1 MSEPLFALVVG
12 SSSGLGLEI
21 ANYLLQEG
29 YIVFG
34 ASRGDSPIE
43 HENFSSMECDVRDED
58 SVIALFD
65 AIADETQGLTLV
77 VNCAGVFDVAPLI
90 ETESEVFVD
99 HLSTHVLGAFHILKS
114 LHPLLIQGETHV
126 VHLNSLA
133 AKRGYAGLSA
143 FSASKFALTGLLQS
157 VREEWRSMG
166 VRFSTLVPSAVD
178 TPLWDEIE
186 DVERD
191 QMIDVDEFLHVFD
204 MVVKA
209 PAHLEFPELVVAH
222 KTGGKAF

>member
-1 MSEPLFALVVG
+1 MAETSYALVIG
-12 SSSGLGLEI
+12 ASSGIGLEI
-21 ANYLLQEG
+21 ANYLLEEG
-29 YIVFG
+29 HVVFG
-34 ASRGDSPIE
+34 ASRGGSPID
-43 HENFSSMECDVRDED
+43 HENYSDLECDVRDED

-65 AIADETQGLTLV
+65 AIGEEADGLNIV

-90 ETESEVFVD
+90 ETESEVFAD
-99 HLSTHVLGAFHILKS
+99 NLHTHVLGAFHVLKH
-114 LHPLLIQGETHV
+114 LHPMLIEGETHV
-126 VHLNSLA
+126 IHLNSLA

-157 VREEWRSMG
+157 VREEWRNVG

-186 DVERD
+186 DVERE

-209 PAHLEFPELVVAH
+209 PPHLEFPELVVAH

>member
-34 ASRGDSPIE
+34 ASDRDSPIE

-58 SVIALFD
+58 SVAALFE
-65 AIADETQGLTLV
+65 AISEDTEGLHLV

-126 VHLNSLA
+126 IHLNSLA

-157 VREEWRSMG
+157 VREEWRSLG

>member
-1 MSEPLFALVVG
+1 MSEPSFALVIG

-21 ANYLLQEG
+21 TNYLLEEG
-29 YIVFG
+29 YLVFG
-34 ASRGDSPIE
+34 ASRGGSPIS
-43 HENFSSMECDVRDED
+43 HENYSDIQCDVRDED
-58 SVIALFD
+58 DVASMFESISE
-65 AIADETQGLTLV
+65 ETDGLNLL
-77 VNCAGVFDVAPLI
+77 VNCAGIFEVSALI
-90 ETESEVFVD
+90 ETESEVFAD
-99 HLSTHVLGAFHILKS
+99 HLQTHVLGAFHVLKY
-114 LHPLLIQGETHV
+114 LHPLLIENETHII
-126 VHLNSLA
+126 HLNSLA
-133 AKRGYAGLSA
+133 AKRGYAGLCA

-157 VREEWRSMG
+157 VREEWRSLG

-186 DVERD
+186 DAYRE

-209 PAHLEFPELVVAH
+209 STHLEFPELVVAH

>member
-1 MSEPLFALVVG
+1 MAETSYALVIG
-12 SSSGLGLEI
+12 ASSGIGLEI
-21 ANYLLQEG
+21 ANYLLEEG
-29 YIVFG
+29 YLVYG
-34 ASRGDSPIE
+34 ASRGGSPID
-43 HENFSSMECDVRDED
+43 HDNYSDLECDVRDED
-58 SVIALFD
+58 SVAALFE
-65 AIADETQGLTLV
+65 AISEETDGLNLV

-90 ETESEVFVD
+90 ETQSEVFAD
-99 HLSTHVLGAFHILKS
+99 NLHTHVMGAFHVLKF
-114 LHPLLIQGETHV
+114 LHPLLIDGETHV
-126 VHLNSLA
+126 IHLNSLA

-143 FSASKFALTGLLQS
+143 FSASKFGLTGLLQS
-157 VREEWRSMG
+157 VREEWRQQG

-186 DVERD
+186 DVERE

-209 PAHLEFPELVVAH
+209 PPHLEFPELVIAH

>member
-1 MSEPLFALVVG
+1 MSQSLFALVVG
-12 SSSGLGLEI
+12 ASSGLGLEI
-21 ANYLLQEG
+21 SNYLLEEG
-29 YIVFG
+29 YVVYG
-34 ASRGDSPIE
+34 ASRGGGPIE
-43 HENFSSMECDVRDED
+43 HENYSDMECDVRSEE
-58 SVIALFD
+58 SVAALFD
-65 AIADETQGLTLV
+65 AIAEEAEGLNLV
-77 VNCAGVFDVAPLI
+77 VNCAGIFDVAPMI
-90 ETESEVFVD
+90 ETESEVFAD
-99 HLSTHVLGAFHILKS
+99 HLHTHVLGAFHILKN
-114 LHPLLIQGETHV
+114 LHPYLIEDETHII
-126 VHLNSLA
+126 HLNSLA

-157 VREEWRSMG
+157 VREEWRGRG

-186 DVERD
+186 DVERE

-209 PAHLEFPELVVAH
+209 PPHLEFPELVVAH

>member
-1 MSEPLFALVVG
+1 MSDSTFALVIG
-12 SSSGLGLEI
+12 SSSGIGLEI
-21 ANYLLQEG
+21 ANYLLEEG
-29 YIVFG
+29 HVVFG
-34 ASRGDSPIE
+34 ASRGGSPIN
-43 HENFSSMECDVRDED
+43 HENYSDLECDVRDED

-65 AIADETQGLTLV
+65 AIAEEAEGLHLV

-90 ETESEVFVD
+90 ETESEVFID
-99 HLSTHVLGAFHILKS
+99 NLHTHVLGAFHVLKF
-114 LHPLLIQGETHV
+114 LHPMIINGETHV
-126 VHLNSLA
+126 IHLNSLA

-157 VREEWRSMG
+157 VREEWRTLG

-178 TPLWDEIE
+178 TPMWDEVDE
-186 DVERD
+186 VERD
-191 QMIDVDEFLHVFD
+191 QMIDIDEFLHVFD

-209 PAHLEFPELVVAH
+209 PTHLEFPELVVAH